1 MTLWEEMRMNVKVL
15 QWLLKNQATLLQIV
29 EVAKGFRKGSPY
41 AEQWVIV
48 DKIARLVIPLLESE
62 SVNPKTLAY
71 YDWDSQASA
80 FSTGAEYA
88 QLGIDW
94 KLITE
99 VVLPILIAILQA
111 LAAKEDLK

>member
-1 MTLWEEMRMNVKVL
+1 MNVKVL
-15 QWLLKNQATLLQIV
+15 QWLLAHQSTLLQIV
-29 EVAKGFRKGSPY
+29 EVAKGWKKNAPY
-41 AEQWVIV
+41 SEQWTLVNA
-48 DKIARLVIPLLESE
+48 IARLVIPLLEETNVS
-62 SVNPKTLAY
+62 PKALVI

-80 FSTGAEYA
+80 FSVGAEVA

-111 LAAKEDLK
+111 LSAKEDTK